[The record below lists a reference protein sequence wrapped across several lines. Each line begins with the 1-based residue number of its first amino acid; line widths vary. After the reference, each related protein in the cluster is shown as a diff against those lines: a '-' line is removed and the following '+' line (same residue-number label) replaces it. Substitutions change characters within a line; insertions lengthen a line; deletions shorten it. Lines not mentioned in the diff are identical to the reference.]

1 MLLKFLVVIWFF
13 KVLINLFSR
22 NAIFRTLLHDMG
34 EKCKEHNINIGNK
47 EDVEKYTNEQKSIYG
62 VNMIIFVGMFIE
74 RSIVILIDVFMMLSM
89 LKYDKTIVTTLFLI
103 LTLIQLIIALIKSK
117 RATKK
122 KDDKLLQDVF
132 FENEKNLGR
141 YGFKIT
147 CLRLLNIIYWGYAVY
162 LLFFI

>member
-34 EKCKEHNINIGNK
+34 NKCKEHNINIGNK
-47 EDVEKYTNEQKSIYG
+47 EDIEKYTDEQKSIYG

-89 LKYDKTIVTTLFLI
+89 LKYDKTIITTLFLI

-117 RATKK
+117 KATKK

-132 FENEKNLGR
+132 FENEKNLGS

-147 CLRLLNIIYWGYAVY
+147 CLRLLNIVYWGYAVY